1 VSNLVELISGYK
13 VFEFNEVDSTMLTL
27 KELALSGCDINTAVW
42 AKKQNSGRGRHG
54 REWSSP
60 EGNLYISFLREAEDK
75 KNQNVFAPVF
85 IVAIAIA
92 NSIKDLSFN
101 NLLPS
106 IKWPNDILINKSKI
120 AGILIENIHLLD
132 NSNVLNIGFGIN
144 IVSNPTNTLYPS
156 TNLNVQG
163 VNTNSKDV
171 IKIFFKNLKILE
183 EIYIRKGIN
192 EIYKMWGLLA
202 HKIGE
207 PISVKIGEKKIFGNF
222 NGLNKDGGLLILD
235 DTGIEKVVMAGDVFL
250 L

>member
-75 KNQNVFAPVF
+75 KNQNIFAPVF

-92 NSIKDLSFN
+92 T
-101 NLLPS
+101 S